1 MVKKTKVRYNIGQ
14 LNTFLFRN
22 TQERRKKSKFS
33 TSKPNY
39 FFYNFTTNNPRNK
52 AIQKLMN
59 VPATTYSDF
68 SDSLLGTG
76 TSCNNG
82 CQPPS
87 MPVKHNQPCK
97 KQHAQILYCQ
107 QYQPKL

>member
-1 MVKKTKVRYNIGQ
+1 MVKITKVRYNIGQ

-22 TQERRKKSKFS
+22 TQEGRKKLSKFS

-68 SDSLLGTG
+68 FDSLTEEKRSIDLAAI
-76 TSCNNG
+76 
-82 CQPPS
+82 
-87 MPVKHNQPCK
+87 K
-97 KQHAQILYCQ
+97 KPIASY
-107 QYQPKL
+107 